1 MPEFIPLPFAGYDWK
16 NPDIRPELV
25 SAPPYDVLS
34 PKQREGLA
42 ARSPYNLVHV
52 DLPKSYAQA
61 GMILNQW
68 RAQGVLKKAERP
80 LFAALASRYALRGR
94 EFVRWGFMGGLRL
107 APWGKA
113 GVFPHEQTYPKA
125 KTDRLELMRAT
136 NAQLS
141 PIFGVFD
148 YSGGELQAI
157 CDELDRRP
165 PLVRLLSD
173 DGVEHRLWPVAA
185 EQEKLISE
193 AVQGCNVYIADGH
206 HRYETA
212 LNFAHERSGVAGHSG
227 PWDHV
232 FACLC
237 NIASPGLEILPYH
250 RMVTSPAPHPW
261 PDILLRAG
269 EWFSLRKVSSTEALD
284 MENAPSASMLALPDG
299 LWLLTLKEK
308 HHTQCDAL
316 FRDIGA
322 YVLDTFLF
330 RQAMGLTDADLAG
343 GGHLAYTPFDD
354 QATEAVGQ
362 GTAQAALLLK
372 PVDMA
377 TLRKV
382 SESGRVMPRKSTFF
396 HPKIPGG
403 LLFHLFDA

>member
-1 MPEFIPLPFAGYDWK
+1 MPEFIPLPFAGYDWQ

-34 PKQREGLA
+34 PKQREALA

-61 GMILNQW
+61 GILLNQW
-68 RAQGVLKKAERP
+68 HAKGVLKKTKRP
-80 LFAALASRYALRGR
+80 LFAVLASRYALRGR
-94 EFVRWGFMGGLRL
+94 ELVRWGFMGGLRL
-107 APWGKA
+107 APWRQA

-136 NAQLS
+136 KAQLS

-148 YSGGELQAI
+148 YPGGELQAL
-157 CDELDRRP
+157 CDALDRHP
-165 PLVRLLSD
+165 PLVRFSSD
-173 DGVEHRLWPVAA
+173 DGVEHRLWPVPLD
-185 EQEKLISE
+185 QEKLISK
-193 AVQGCNVYIADGH
+193 AVHGCNVYIADGH

-212 LNFAHERSGVAGHSG
+212 LNFAHEQSGGAGSPG

-250 RMVTSPAPHPW
+250 RMVAGPALHPW
-261 PDILLRAG
+261 SDILLRAE
-269 EWFSLRKVSSTEALD
+269 EWFSLRKVAAPKALD

-299 LWLLTLKEK
+299 LRLLTLKEED
-308 HHTQCDAL
+308 HAQSDPL
-316 FRDIGA
+316 FRNIGA
-322 YVLDTFLF
+322 YVLDTFFF
-330 RQAMGLTDADLAG
+330 RKAMGLTDADLAA
-343 GGHLAYTPFDD
+343 GGHLVYTPFAE
-354 QATEAVGQ
+354 QAVDAVRQ

-372 PVDMA
+372 PVDMD
-377 TLRKV
+377 TLREV

-396 HPKIPGG
+396 HPKLPGG
-403 LLFHLFDA
+403 LLFHLF